1 MLRRVPAKT
10 MNAVILIAIAI
21 LLVELAVKGGDV
33 IIPGIIFGFLIYLGW
48 KNFHSLF
55 GKIIFFI
62 GILAFFGNV
71 FSLVAVQFL
80 LLALIVLFFKYVIL
94 DKEEEAIRPVF
105 TSDEMKPGITMNKRP
120 LLRQKVFGSQRV
132 GEEPYSWRDVNI
144 HGGFG
149 DRTIDLSQT
158 VLPDEAVI
166 SIRHLF
172 GNITIYV
179 PYEVD
184 VTVHHSTMF
193 GQFTVFEE
201 SGKLVN
207 ESVSYRNLSADGP
220 HVKIVTSLLS
230 GDLEVRRI

>member
-10 MNAVILIAIAI
+10 MNAIILIAIAI

-33 IIPGIIFGFLIYLGW
+33 IIPGIIFGFIIYLGW
-48 KNFHSLF
+48 KKFDSLF

-80 LLALIVLFFKYVIL
+80 LLALIITFFKYVVM
-94 DKEEEAIRPVF
+94 DKDEETVRPVL
-105 TSDEMKPGITMNKRP
+105 TTEEVNPGITMDRRP
-120 LLRQKVFGSQRV
+120 LLRQKMFGSQRV
-132 GEEPYSWRDVNI
+132 GDEPYSWRDVNI

-166 SIRHLF
+166 AIRHLF